1 MTQQQQQQ
9 QQQQIL
15 SIHSDHITEIYEVPL
30 EVICRP
36 LETICDEKKVLS
48 LIETL
53 QVSFIF
59 V

>member
-1 MTQQQQQQ
+1 MA
-9 QQQQIL
+9 QQQQI
-15 SIHSDHITEIYEVPL
+15 SSVHSDHITEIYEVPL